1 MDARRP
7 ACPAVL
13 SLFSARPDGA
23 TTVALGLA
31 AALARD
37 RRVLVVDRAF
47 EREEVAAQLDL
58 AERPGL
64 YELAYRS
71 RLAPVSGDELEA
83 HVQWRD
89 GVGVVPGITSPA
101 HREEITDHFMDALL
115 TTATANFDCVLVDL
129 GRVPAALPSALL
141 QGRLLWVVNPTPLGM
156 WALDRAFRRL
166 EADDLPWRS
175 AVEIVLNQM
184 EELRFPHLDRFIAHK
199 YGLGVAGELPW
210 APGYWRGVAWRH
222 SVRALSSSLP
232 DGDRFRRTYGVEAER
247 TRRAFRR
254 LAGVVAPARARA
266 AMSS

>member
-1 MDARRP
+1 MEARRP
-7 ACPAVL
+7 GCPSVL
-13 SLFSARPDGA
+13 SLLSARPDGA

-31 AALARD
+31 GAMAPD
-37 RRVLVVDRAF
+37 RRVLIVDRAF

-58 AERPGL
+58 QERPGL

-71 RLAPVSGDELEA
+71 RLAPVSGNELET

-89 GVGVVPGITSPA
+89 GVGVVAGITSPA
-101 HREEITDHFMDALL
+101 HREEVTDHFMDALL
-115 TTATANFDCVLVDL
+115 TTATAHFDCVLVDL
-129 GRVPAALPSALL
+129 GRVPTALPASLVNS
-141 QGRLLWVVNPTPLGM
+141 RLLWVVNPTPVGM

-166 EADDLPWRS
+166 EADDVPWRTE
-175 AVEIVLNQM
+175 VEIVLNQM

-199 YGLGVAGELPW
+199 YGLRVAGELPW

-222 SVRALSSSLP
+222 SVRALSSPLP
-232 DGDRFRRTYGVEAER
+232 DGDRFRRTYGVEAAT